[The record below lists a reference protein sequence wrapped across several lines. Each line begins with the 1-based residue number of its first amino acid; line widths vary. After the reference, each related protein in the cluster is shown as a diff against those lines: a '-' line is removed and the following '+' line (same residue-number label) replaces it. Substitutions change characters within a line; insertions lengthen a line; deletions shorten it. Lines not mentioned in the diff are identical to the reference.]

1 MSKWGKT
8 LLGLAAVGGAVAA
21 GAIYLT
27 KKNKCEE
34 CEGCDAD
41 FEDDDFDLD
50 SDLKP
55 VERGYVSLTPSAD
68 AEEEAIEEKVEEA
81 IDAAEE
87 KVEEV
92 IDAVEEKV
100 EEVIDAVEEKIEE

>member
-21 GAIYLT
+21 GALYLT

-41 FEDDDFDLD
+41 FEDEDFDLD

-55 VERGYVSLTPSAD
+55 VERGYVSLTPSA
-68 AEEEAIEEKVEEA
+68 EEEAVEESA
-81 IDAAEE
+81 EECCCECGEECCCESNEECAEE
-87 KVEEV
+87 KTEE
-92 IDAVEEKV
+92 
-100 EEVIDAVEEKIEE
+100 

>member
-21 GAIYLT
+21 GALYYA
-27 KKNKCEE
+27 KKNKCTEDE
-34 CEGCDAD
+34 AFEDV

-55 VERGYVSLTPSAD
+55 VTDREYVPLTPSANEE
-68 AEEEAIEEKVEEA
+68 AAVEAVAEETAVEEEAAVEEA
-81 IDAAEE
+81 EE
-87 KVEEV
+87 STEE
-92 IDAVEEKV
+92 
-100 EEVIDAVEEKIEE
+100 